1 MSRKQRVVAV
11 SLVLVS
17 LLVTSVVISGCGSGQ
32 SSGPASSSR
41 VEGELS
47 QEKRDVK
54 ITGSVSLSSTV
65 SSATV
70 FSTTTNLDAQN
81 RYFFTDVKPGT
92 YVVKITV
99 SANPCFLG
107 APGAVFNGMMAFF
120 QKGWGGT
127 GISLKDGSSAIIGT
141 TDVFT
146 ITGSETVK
154 QTLALPRCYSR

>member
-1 MSRKQRVVAV
+1 MSTQQRIVAI
-11 SLVLVS
+11 SLVLVG
-17 LLVTSVVISGCGSGQ
+17 LLVTSVAISGCGPGQ
-32 SSGPASSSR
+32 SSGTASSGR

-54 ITGSVSLSSTV
+54 ITGAVSLSSTV

-81 RYFFTDVKPGT
+81 RYSFTDVKPGA

-99 SANPCFLG
+99 SASPCFLG

-127 GISLKDGSSAIIGT
+127 GISLKDGSSAIIGA